1 MTQNQAKVLV
11 ALALACLVGTG
22 LWMQHRRWDRLRQQ
36 QADAAESLTAANA
49 EMVTLRAALK
59 NASNQLAQV
68 AAVPDEM
75 LRLRGEVARLRREG
89 GRPIQEGQSD
99 SDKPRAHDPNQRDA
113 ATALSATIPL
123 GQSLLTGGWRTPSGK
138 RALVAVQPTVDNSG
152 AVPVI
157 TLSIHM
163 LEGDEEILRTKGYGD
178 LLDPNTEDPPRRMLT
193 QAELQAWLDNGDP
206 SFKMNNLNLTLE
218 SGRQGGLER
227 LFETT
232 RGVGTKL
239 DFVPYL
245 SADRNNVQLLLIY
258 GMGGVNETG
267 SAQSPTVPHPF
278 YQFP

>member
-1 MTQNQAKVLV
+1 
-11 ALALACLVGTG
+11 
-22 LWMQHRRWDRLRQQ
+22 MQHRRWDRLRQQ
-36 QADAAESLTAANA
+36 QSDTAESLTAANA
-49 EMVTLRAALK
+49 ELVTLRAALE

-89 GRPIQEGQSD
+89 ARPIQEGQSD

-138 RALVAVQPTVDNSG
+138 RALVVVQPTVNNSG

-157 TLSIHM
+157 TLSVHS

-193 QAELQAWLDNGDP
+193 QAELQAWLDDGDP
-206 SFKMNNLNLTLE
+206 SFKMANLKLTLE
-218 SGRQGGLER
+218 TGRQGSLER

-245 SADRNNVQLLLIY
+245 SADNSSVQLLLIY
-258 GMGGVNETG
+258 GMGGVNNTG

>member
-1 MTQNQAKVLV
+1 
-11 ALALACLVGTG
+11 
-22 LWMQHRRWDRLRQQ
+22 MQHRRWDRLRQQ

-75 LRLRGEVARLRREG
+75 LRLRGEVARLLREG
-89 GRPIQEGQSD
+89 ARRIQEGQSD

-113 ATALSATIPL
+113 ATALRSTIPL

-138 RALVAVQPTVDNSG
+138 RTLVVVQPTVNNFG

-157 TLSIHM
+157 TLSVHM

-178 LLDPNTEDPPRRMLT
+178 LLDANTEDPPRRMLT

-206 SFKMNNLNLTLE
+206 SFKMANLKLTLE
-218 SGRQGGLER
+218 TGRQGSLER

-245 SADRNNVQLLLIY
+245 SADNSSVQLLLIY
-258 GMGGVNETG
+258 GMGGVNNTG